1 MHIPGVFIA
10 LIVSQSCPLAPLW
23 DRLGWR
29 VQLLPT
35 KLRWRETAA
44 GGGNSHSQTIHQ
56 HRDVLGRKHEIER
69 VERCDP

>member
-1 MHIPGVFIA
+1 MHIPGVFVVP
-10 LIVSQSCPLAPLW
+10 IVSQSCPLALLW

-35 KLRWRETAA
+35 KLRWRETV
-44 GGGNSHSQTIHQ
+44 GGDSHSQTIHQ
-56 HRDVLGRKHEIER
+56 HGDILGRKHETER

>member
-1 MHIPGVFIA
+1 MHIPGVFVA

-44 GGGNSHSQTIHQ
+44 GGGIPTPKPSINTGMFWGESM
-56 HRDVLGRKHEIER
+56 K
-69 VERCDP
+69 